1 MLLLRSV
8 GDHADVTSL
17 YPIDVKD
24 EEDEKNEL
32 EFYNDQLVS
41 QDTRLL
47 DIEEDM
53 SESDDDDDDII
64 IPDEKITNEITF
76 KSGHFNVDSSSD
88 DDSISRGLNFNNVCT
103 TETDS
108 TGTTQ
113 KPQPPQ
119 QQPITSIL
127 QNISLVPLLLEKI
140 KNTTIPDNVKE
151 QGNMKKTS
159 QEKRRLLASDSEED
173 SDFEFLNV
181 DEMED
186 L

>member
-17 YPIDVKD
+17 YPTDVKD

-53 SESDDDDDDII
+53 SESDDDDIT
-64 IPDEKITNEITF
+64 DEKITNEISF

-103 TETDS
+103 TDS

-113 KPQPPQ
+113 KPQ

-140 KNTTIPDNVKE
+140 KNTTLPDNVKE
-151 QGNMKKTS
+151 QGDMKKTS